1 MKLSPE
7 LHPAL
12 DKRSVALLAQ
22 YNVRSLAQL
31 LATRPE
37 KLASMLA
44 ISYTAAAELRR
55 QLFQQFSSFP
65 SLGLEDYQ
73 ARLERE
79 VTVSTGSTQLDT
91 LLGGGLLGG
100 RVTEVYGYPGTGK
113 TQLCLTAAVT
123 SLLRTGGS
131 VAYIDTKGDFCPQ
144 RLLQILEARSPAAAR
159 DQVCD
164 RLRLCS
170 ATSAAALLEAV
181 TRVET
186 MEEVSLVVVLC
197 TVLYCVCTVLY
208 CTELFCAVLQ
218 VRLVVVDNISRPLM
232 RLVIN
237 SELQRALSLAARVT
251 QLLHKV

>member
-91 LLGGGLLGG
+91 VLEL
-100 RVTEVYGYPGTGK
+100 
-113 TQLCLTAAVT
+113 
-123 SLLRTGGS
+123 
-131 VAYIDTKGDFCPQ
+131 DTKAVS
-144 RLLQILEARSPAAAR
+144 II
-159 DQVCD
+159 VC
-164 RLRLCS
+164 RVLCRRPRVMLGPG
-170 ATSAAALLEAV
+170 SAAE
-181 TRVET
+181 
-186 MEEVSLVVVLC
+186 
-197 TVLYCVCTVLY
+197 
-208 CTELFCAVLQ
+208 
-218 VRLVVVDNISRPLM
+218 DISVM
-232 RLVIN
+232 RWCH
-237 SELQRALSLAARVT
+237 SSF
-251 QLLHKV
+251 

>member
-1 MKLSPE
+1 MKLRPE

-12 DKRSVALLAQ
+12 DTRSVALLAQ

-37 KLASMLA
+37 KLAAMLA

-79 VTVSTGSTQLDT
+79 VTVATGSTQLDT
-91 LLGGGLLGG
+91 LL
-100 RVTEVYGYPGTGK
+100 YGYPGTGK
-113 TQLCLTAAVT
+113 TQLCLTASVT
-123 SLLRTGGS
+123 SLLKTGGS
-131 VAYIDTKGDFCPQ
+131 VAYIDTKGDFSPQ
-144 RLLQILEARSPAAAR
+144 RFLQILEARSPQAAR

-164 RLRLCS
+164 RLRLCT

-186 MEEVSLVVVLC
+186 MEEVGLVVELC
-197 TVLYCVCTVLY
+197 TVLYCTALYCTVLY
-208 CTELFCAVLQ
+208 CRSAWWWWTT
-218 VRLVVVDNISRPLM
+218 S
-232 RLVIN
+232 
-237 SELQRALSLAARVT
+237 AARS
-251 QLLHKV
+251 

>member
-12 DKRSVALLAQ
+12 DTRSVALLAQ

-79 VTVSTGSTQLDT
+79 VTVATGSTQLDT

-113 TQLCLTAAVT
+113 TQLCLTASVT
-123 SLLRTGGS
+123 SLLKTGGS
-131 VAYIDTKGDFCPQ
+131 VAYIDTKGDFCPK
-144 RLLQILEARSPAAAR
+144 RFLQILEARSPQAAR

-186 MEEVSLVVVLC
+186 MEEVGLVVVLC
-197 TVLYCVCTVLY
+197 TVLHCTVQYCIVLYCTVLY
-208 CTELFCAVLQ
+208 CRSAWWWWTT
-218 VRLVVVDNISRPLM
+218 S
-232 RLVIN
+232 
-237 SELQRALSLAARVT
+237 AARS
-251 QLLHKV
+251 